1 MYEIDEVEQ
10 MEIKSNEERQ
20 ERVLLAGVH
29 TGCRDVLSD
38 TTEES
43 ILELEELVKTAGGQ
57 VVCQVIQNKSDLEAA
72 TYMGEGKLC
81 EIKEAVISM
90 EIDMVVFDDELS
102 PIQLRNIS
110 DFLEVKVIDR
120 TILILDIF
128 AMRAKS
134 GEGKLQ
140 VELAQLKYRLP
151 RLRGLGVQMSR
162 TGGGIGTRGPGETK
176 LESDRRH
183 INRRISAL
191 EEEIRELAKHRELL
205 RSRRKKDGT
214 ITACLVGYTNAGKS
228 SLLNK
233 LTDANVFAEN
243 KLFATLD
250 TTSRGLVLEDN
261 RKIILID
268 TVGFIRKLPHHL
280 VEAFKSTLE
289 ETVTADFLIHV
300 VDASNPQNENHIRV
314 VNSVLSDIG
323 AIGKP
328 EILVYNKID
337 LLGDEID
344 IMPKENCVG
353 ISVLE
358 NAGIDSLLKLIGD
371 VAPGKKKEISVLIPY
386 SEGSLVSRLHETQKI
401 LSEEYTEV
409 GTKIKLLADSETYNS
424 LKDYV
429 EEMS

>member
-1 MYEIDEVEQ
+1 MEV
-10 MEIKSNEERQ
+10 KSNEEKA

-29 TGCRDVLSD
+29 TGCRDTLSD
-38 TTEES
+38 TTDES
-43 ILELEELVKTAGGQ
+43 MAELSELAKTAGAE
-57 VVCQVIQNKSDLEAA
+57 VVCEVVQNKSDLEAA
-72 TYMGEGKLC
+72 TYMGEGKLEEIREAC
-81 EIKEAVISM
+81 EALDIDTVI
-90 EIDMVVFDDELS
+90 FDDELS

-110 DFLEVKVIDR
+110 DFLAVKVIDR

-128 AMRAKS
+128 AMRARS

-151 RLRGLGVQMSR
+151 RLRGLGTQLSR

-191 EEEIRELAKHRELL
+191 EAEIKELAKHRELI

-233 LTDANVFAEN
+233 LTDADVLAEN

-261 RKIILID
+261 RRILLTD

-280 VEAFKSTLE
+280 VQAFKSTLE
-289 ETVTADFLIHV
+289 ETVVADFLIHV
-300 VDASNPQNENHIRV
+300 IDASNPQHESHIKV
-314 VNSVLSDIG
+314 VNSVLCDLG
-323 AIGKP
+323 AAGKP
-328 EILVYNKID
+328 VIEAYNKID
-337 LLGDEID
+337 LLPSDVDFGGEAG
-344 IMPKENCVG
+344 VG
-353 ISVLE
+353 ISVKE
-358 NAGIDSLLKLIGD
+358 NMGINELLTLICET
-371 VAPGKKKEISVLIPY
+371 APGKKKEVCVLVPY
-386 SEGSLVSRLHETQKI
+386 TEGALVSDLHKNQKI
-401 LSEEYTEV
+401 LSEEYTAE
-409 GTKIKLLADSETYNS
+409 GTRLRLLADSTTYTA
-424 LKDYV
+424 LKEYIT
-429 EEMS
+429 E